1 MSLAINMTS
10 SYDPSTSTSSAKK
23 WQCDSNASDA
33 ESELDLFPPRG
44 KRLAPVGANADDD
57 DDSSC
62 RKAEVLRTL
71 MCEAEQQQLMQQQGG
86 GSAGEAEELRKK
98 RKFQIGRPAAMN
110 RVEIYDQHGVRRECV
125 ETFWDRFEEAFLL
138 MAQDF
143 VDCIIEGC
151 QPELTL
157 ADARQATKAAVAFT
171 ESFKQGRL
179 VKL

>member
-86 GSAGEAEELRKK
+86 GSAGEAEELR
-98 RKFQIGRPAAMN
+98 RRLREM
-110 RVEIYDQHGVRRECV
+110 EDDQ
-125 ETFWDRFEEAFLL
+125 EELNTSL
-138 MAQDF
+138 MSMTSHYAK
-143 VDCIIEGC
+143 VSC
-151 QPELTL
+151 L
-157 ADARQATKAAVAFT
+157 
-171 ESFKQGRL
+171 
-179 VKL
+179 